1 MTISS
6 YIFKFVL
13 QNDMTANKTTLDDL
27 TWGHDSHVDPLKEQF
42 SKMTVNQ
49 DDDKVPLLKPVE
61 QAKED
66 GTRAYAHTQT
76 HTHTPHT
83 HHTQACTTA

>member
-1 MTISS
+1 
-6 YIFKFVL
+6 
-13 QNDMTANKTTLDDL
+13 MTANKTTLDDL
-27 TWGHDSHVDPLKEQF
+27 TRGHDPHVDPLKEQF

-49 DDDKVPLLKPVE
+49 DDDKEVPLLKPVE

-66 GTRAYAHTQT
+66 GMRVYAHTQT
-76 HTHTPHT
+76 HTHTPHTHTPHTHTPHT